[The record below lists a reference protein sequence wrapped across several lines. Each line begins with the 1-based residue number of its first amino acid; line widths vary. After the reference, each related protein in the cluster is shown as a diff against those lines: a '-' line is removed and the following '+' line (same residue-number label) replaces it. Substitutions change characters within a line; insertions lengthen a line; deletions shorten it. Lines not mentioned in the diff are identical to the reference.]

1 MLLVKRDSTLF
12 FFFSFFFFF
21 FFFFCFSFFGGWGSS
36 SNILYPR
43 ASAEKVLKLTCKN
56 CNYEE
61 TASTGI
67 IYRHEVLHSMSE
79 RSAIISD
86 VTTDP
91 TLPRTKEVSCPQCQN
106 QEAVFF
112 QSTSRSDA
120 EAMTLFFVCTGCG
133 HRWRE

>member
-1 MLLVKRDSTLF
+1 MD
-12 FFFSFFFFF
+12 
-21 FFFFCFSFFGGWGSS
+21 FCPQC